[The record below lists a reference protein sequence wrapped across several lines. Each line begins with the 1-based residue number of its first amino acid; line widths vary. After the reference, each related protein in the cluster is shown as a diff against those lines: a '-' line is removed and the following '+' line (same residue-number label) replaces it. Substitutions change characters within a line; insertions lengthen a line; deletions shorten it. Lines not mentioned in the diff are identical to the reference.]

1 MFTLDYLIRNIPIHI
16 QPLEWTPYRQLIYKR
31 EYINIYFFEEHKY
44 FSKLKSLINNLE
56 KNFDEFK
63 TLLYSMTIEETK
75 KMDRFKTL
83 RGDKFIDTYKEEPI
97 PEGLFRCD
105 NCGNVWDGNAQC
117 DCFLYD
123 Y

>member
-1 MFTLDYLIRNIPIHI
+1 MFTLDYLIKNTPIYI
-16 QPLEWTPYRQLIYKR
+16 QPFEWTPYRQLIYKR
-31 EYINIYFFEEHKY
+31 EYINIYYFEEHIY
-44 FSKLKSLINNLE
+44 FSKLQNLISNLE
-56 KNFDEFK
+56 KNYNEFK

-83 RGDKFIDTYKEEPI
+83 RGDKFIDTIKEEPI
-97 PEGLFRCD
+97 PDGLFRCD